1 MQLRAEN
8 ALLLAENKKLR
19 AAADDALAEILQKA
33 TRSPISLAR
42 LWTAH
47 RNIAA
52 INLFIL
58 VTFGLGVAYSLL
70 ETDLRAIFAVY

>member
-19 AAADDALAEILQKA
+19 VAADDALAEILQGDA
-33 TRSPISLAR
+33 LANIAR
-42 LWTAH
+42 QALL

-52 INLFIL
+52 LNLFIL

>member
-42 LWTAH
+42 L
-47 RNIAA
+47 
-52 INLFIL
+52 FIL